1 VYWNLGSKHKY
12 NWGERGE
19 LISESF
25 GVKNDDC
32 TNNSNI
38 TAIGSPYTSILLGE
52 IHSNITAIGSP
63 YTSVLLGEIH
73 FHTTVEVPSRYTLVL
88 AMYIS

>member
-1 VYWNLGSKHKY
+1 MFWNVLFKQVGASFVHWNLDSKHKY

-25 GVKNDDC
+25 GVKKDDY
-32 TNNSNI
+32 TNN
-38 TAIGSPYTSILLGE
+38 
-52 IHSNITAIGSP
+52 SNITAIGSP

-73 FHTTVEVPSRYTLVL
+73 FYTMVEVPSRYTLVV